1 MTAVSGSQARRS
13 RARRRQA
20 RRGVALLAA
29 LWLVVM
35 MTTAGLQF
43 ATVARERRQLGLTS
57 ADRSRDRAALE
68 GVLAQVQARL
78 EGEERE
84 RRRTDARRVA
94 TRRTV
99 TLPDPWRDLPARLAN
114 PLVLGDRAVSVR
126 SIDLGT
132 VVNVNLAS
140 ETELATLIE
149 SVIGQPEEAT
159 RLAQAML
166 DWRDGDTVAR
176 PRGAEAER
184 YARAGLAVRPIN
196 GPFRSVDDLQDVWGM
211 SPGRLAQLRP
221 FLTVDGA
228 VRRININAAPAA
240 VLRTLPG
247 MTEPLLT
254 AILALRNRGRRV
266 ESIPALLSAVQT
278 AGRAGSGE
286 REALARQLGDAV
298 SLDVQDVA
306 MVLRVAEP
314 RYATPAQLVAVLHR
328 NGDGTVEVGA
338 RRW

>member
-1 MTAVSGSQARRS
+1 MIATRQAR
-13 RARRRQA
+13 A

-35 MTTAGLQF
+35 ITTAGLQF

-57 ADRSRDRAALE
+57 SDRSRDRAALE

-78 EGEERE
+78 EWEERE
-84 RRRTDARRVA
+84 RLRTDARRVT
-94 TRRTV
+94 TRRMR
-99 TLPDPWRDLPARLAN
+99 TLPDPWSDLPVRLSN
-114 PLVLGDRAVSVR
+114 PWPLGDRAVSVR

-140 ETELATLIE
+140 ETELAALIA
-149 SVIGQPEEAT
+149 SVIGETEEAT
-159 RLAQAML
+159 LLARTVL
-166 DWRDGDTVAR
+166 DWRDADTLAR
-176 PRGAEAER
+176 PGGAEAER
-184 YARAGLAVRPIN
+184 YARAGLTARPVN
-196 GPFRSVDDLQDVWGM
+196 GPFRSLDELQDVWGM
-211 SPGRLAQLRP
+211 SPDRLAQLRP
-221 FLTVDGA
+221 YLTVDGA

-254 AILALRNRGRRV
+254 VILALRNRGRRV
-266 ESIPALLSAVQT
+266 ESLPALLSAVQN
-278 AGRAGSGE
+278 AGRSGSGE
-286 REALARQLGDAV
+286 RDALARQLGDAV

-306 MVLRVAEP
+306 LELLVAEP
-314 RYATPAQLVAVLHR
+314 RHATPAQLVAVFHR